1 MDHSIGRVGGETV
14 AIDVVHLPARSRFE
28 AHTGGRHGA
37 TLEYRISGPAAVL
50 THTQLVRGEDVA
62 CRTSV
67 IDAALDVLVR
77 SGYYAVALC
86 PHVRRFLATH
96 PDRHVRVDTR
106 FLDPVTLPE
115 AQAC

>member
-1 MDHSIGRVGGETV
+1 MDRSIDRVDVETV
-14 AIDVVHLPARSRFE
+14 PIHVVHVPGRSCFE
-28 AHTGGRHGA
+28 AHAGGRHGA

-50 THTQLVRGEDVA
+50 TDTRLVRGADPA

-86 PHVRRFLATH
+86 PYVRRFLSTH

-106 FLDPVTLPE
+106 FLDPVAAPE